1 MLCKKPFLRGNIP
14 FGCGQ
19 CLPCRVNRRRQWMW
33 RQFFESLSH
42 NDNCFLTLTYRDE
55 DLPRSCSLDPSH
67 LQLWLKRFRLSV
79 LPLRIRYFAVGEYGE
94 ESQRPHYH
102 LSLFGVSPDTV
113 AALASSRNQ
122 WDSRRIVLPS
132 WPYGEVFAA
141 EFNELTAQYIAGYV
155 VKKLT
160 NAEDPHVQK
169 ILQGRHPEF
178 ARMSRRPGI
187 GRHAMSVV
195 ASTLSSSGYVDLSED
210 APAFLQIGKRKIPLG
225 RYLLRALREALGFTP
240 EYIETLKQR
249 GAYKSS
255 LEMSALLEAALTD
268 APLSS
273 SKTAYLA
280 SVQQKIRQVETR
292 ATIWKKKGRV

>member
-42 NDNCFLTLTYRDE
+42 DDNCFLTLTYRDE
-55 DLPRSCSLDPSH
+55 DLPGLNSLEPLH

-79 LPLRIRYFAVGEYGE
+79 LPLRVRFFAVGEYGDE
-94 ESQRPHYH
+94 NERPHYH
-102 LSLFGVSPDTV
+102 LSLFGVSQDTV
-113 AALASSRNQ
+113 GALASSRNQ
-122 WDSRRIVLPS
+122 WDPRRIILPS
-132 WPYGEVFAA
+132 WPYGEVYVA
-141 EFNELTAQYIAGYV
+141 EFNELTAQYVAGYV

-160 NAEDPHVQK
+160 SPEDVR
-169 ILQGRHPEF
+169 LNGRKPEF

-187 GRHAMSVV
+187 GRAAMSIV
-195 ASTLSSSGYVDLSED
+195 ASALSMSGHVDHSPD
-210 APAFLQIGKRKIPLG
+210 VPPQLQIGRRKIPLG
-225 RYLLRALREALGFTP
+225 RYLLRALREAVGFTP
-240 EYIETLKQR
+240 EYIETLKQT

-255 LEMSALLEAALTD
+255 LEMSALLEAAIAD

-273 SKTAYLA
+273 PKTAYLA

-292 ATIWKKKGRV
+292 TTIWKKKGRI